1 MLFLLFDNSDSFC
14 DFVESFIASTVE
26 AKDGSLLEQPKLL
39 TIVVIDVKFL
49 LHLLHLREISSQIRI
64 FY

>member
-1 MLFLLFDNSDSFC
+1 VLFLLFDDSDSFC
-14 DFVESFIASTVE
+14 DFVESFIASTVK